1 MKIILFNLAII
12 ILLQYA
18 VLLFFFRKEWLPCL
32 QFSVLVNAITLSLG
46 LLLFNRLGLNIWLV
60 FGITIV
66 IEAVGIYFFWIV
78 KPAKALAISTIAN
91 TVSSGFFPLM
101 IWLGVNLYPF

>member
-12 ILLQYA
+12 IVLEYL
-18 VLLFFFRKEWLPCL
+18 VLLLFFKKEWLPCF
-32 QFSVLVNAITLSLG
+32 QFSALMNAITLSLG
-46 LLLFNRLGLNIWLV
+46 LLLFNKLGMNGWVV
-60 FGITIV
+60 FAITIA

-78 KPAKALAISTIAN
+78 KPAKAVAISIIAN
-91 TVSSGFFPLM
+91 SVSSAFFPIM